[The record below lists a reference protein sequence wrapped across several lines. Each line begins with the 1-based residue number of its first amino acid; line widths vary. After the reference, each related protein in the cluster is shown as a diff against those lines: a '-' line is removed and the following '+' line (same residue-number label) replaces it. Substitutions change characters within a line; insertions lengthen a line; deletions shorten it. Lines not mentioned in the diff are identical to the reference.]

1 MKDRRVGDIIIVVTF
16 CLMAVTPLAWHAL
29 SSLKSPS
36 ELTRIPPGIL
46 PDSPKLANY
55 VDLFA
60 RRPFGAYFLNSAVI
74 ASLATLLC
82 LFAGSLAAYRL
93 VHLSRRASSA
103 LASALLVLAFFPPIV
118 FLFPLYELVQR
129 LGAIN
134 HPWALVVT
142 YAGLNLP
149 LTIWLLAGYLR
160 KIPKELEEAA
170 AMDGMTEFQMFR
182 RVLLPLA
189 APAVATTGLLVFVFS
204 WNEFMFALTFMN
216 LELSRTV
223 TVGVATLSGASI
235 SEIPWG
241 LLTAGVVMSSL
252 PLIGLVIIF
261 QRRIVEG
268 LTAGA
273 VK

>member
-1 MKDRRVGDIIIVVTF
+1 MNSHRLSPLIVLTVF
-16 CLMAVTPLAWHAL
+16 CLLAVVPLAWHGL
-29 SSLKSPS
+29 SSLKTAA
-36 ELTRIPPGIL
+36 ELTRIPPRIL
-46 PDSPKLANY
+46 PDSPTIANY
-55 VDLFA
+55 TELFA
-60 RRPFGAYFLNSAVI
+60 RRPFAAYFLNSFVI

-82 LFAGSLAAYRL
+82 LAAGALAAYRL
-93 VHLSRRASSA
+93 VHLPTRIGAA
-103 LASALLVLAFFPPIV
+103 LAGGLLVLSFFPPIV

-134 HPWALVVT
+134 HPWSLIVT

-149 LTIWLLAGYLR
+149 LTIWLLTGYLR
-160 KIPKELEEAA
+160 QIPQELEEAA
-170 AMDGMTEFQMFR
+170 AMDGMTEFQRFR

-189 APAVATTGLLVFVFS
+189 GPAVATTGLLVFIFS

-216 LELSRTV
+216 LEMSRTL
-223 TVGVATLSGASI
+223 TVGVATLSGAAI

-241 LLTAGVVMSSL
+241 LLTAGVVVSSL
-252 PLIGLVIIF
+252 PLIGLVVVF
-261 QRRIVEG
+261 QQRIVEG